1 MERPRTTPETARKA
15 QGVPPRPSSP
25 KLTATAAE
33 VAALLGIAEGTFRE
47 KRARLTAEHGFPPR
61 LPGCNAWSLPAVRR
75 WIATNGGTYMP
86 ADLHP
91 LHTVD
96 AGPLSLDTLNPEA
109 SQLLSDYGRKSA

>member
-15 QGVPPRPSSP
+15 QVSPPAQVTA

-33 VAALLGIAEGTFRE
+33 VAAMLGIAEGTFRE

-61 LPGCNAWSLPAVRR
+61 LPGCNAWSRPAVRR
-75 WIATNGGTYMP
+75 WIATNGGTYLPSDM
-86 ADLHP
+86 HP

-96 AGPLSLDTLNPEA
+96 AGPLSLDALNPEA
-109 SQLLSDYGRKSA
+109 SQLLADYGRKSA